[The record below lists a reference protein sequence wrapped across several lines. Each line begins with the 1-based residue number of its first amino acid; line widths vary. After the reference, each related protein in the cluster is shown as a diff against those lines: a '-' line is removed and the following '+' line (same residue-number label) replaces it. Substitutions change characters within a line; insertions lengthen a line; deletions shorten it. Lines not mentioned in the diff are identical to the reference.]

1 MEYGSEFHWGANAP
15 YLREA
20 DTGFVQPDWRLMRS
34 GRDAL
39 KALAKLAGR
48 TRVLMPALCCES
60 MLVPFRL
67 AGYEIVLYRLTEELR
82 ADEADVSE
90 KLRDGDLLLTMP
102 YFGIRPFRDAFL
114 QGLRESGRGILLAED
129 RTQDILVP
137 RTEGFV
143 PDVSLAS
150 LRKWAAMPEGGMLCT
165 ALRAETGTPE
175 PRFAALRTEA
185 MEKKDRYLTSW
196 EPALKQDFLAEL
208 HTAEALLDEGA
219 EPHGMDAANE
229 AFLRRLD
236 FAAIYDA
243 RVRNLRRLSALLA
256 PLEREGR
263 LRFLTREP
271 EKSGLY
277 LPLLLADRDAVQKAM
292 AARDIYCPIIWPEPP
307 EAAFCCPVSRHV
319 VGHILCLPCDQRYD
333 EADMSFIA
341 ETLREILGGKA
352 V

>member
-1 MEYGSEFHWGANAP
+1 MEYGSEFHRGANAP
-15 YLREA
+15 YLRET
-20 DTGFVQPDWRLMRS
+20 DTGFVRPDWQLMRS

-39 KALAKLAGR
+39 KALAGLAGR
-48 TRVLMPALCCES
+48 KRVLLPALCCES

-67 AGYEIVLYRLTEELR
+67 AGYEIVLYRLTEELC

-102 YFGIRPFRDAFL
+102 YFGIRPFRDAYL
-114 QGLRESGRGILLAED
+114 QSLRESGRGIFLAED
-129 RTQDILVP
+129 RTQDILAA
-137 RTEGFV
+137 RADGFT
-143 PDVSLAS
+143 PDLTLAS
-150 LRKWAAMPEGGMLCT
+150 LRKWAAMPEGGMLRT
-165 ALRAETGTPE
+165 ASPADTGVPE

-196 EPALKQDFLAEL
+196 DAALKQDFLAEL

-219 EPHGMDAANE
+219 EPHAMAAEN
-229 AFLRRLD
+229 ASFLRRLD
-236 FAAIYDA
+236 FAAIRAA
-243 RVRNLRRLSALLA
+243 RARNLRRLTALLT
-256 PLEREGR
+256 PLERAGR

-277 LPLLLADRDAVQKAM
+277 LPLLLDERDAVQKAM
-292 AARDIYCPIIWPEPP
+292 AARDIYCPVIWPEPP
-307 EAAFCCPVSRHV
+307 EAAFCCPVSRYV